1 MDGGTHD
8 GALKKEMTMKNCGSV
23 FSNEFLMETIKSLA
37 SVDFHGRHEKGEEEC
52 VCACVCEGHEGARQT
67 NVSAPFAGDSGVEH
81 RHRSCG

>member
-1 MDGGTHD
+1 M

-52 VCACVCEGHEGARQT
+52 VCEGHGGARQT

>member
-1 MDGGTHD
+1 M

-52 VCACVCEGHEGARQT
+52 MCEGHGGARQT
-67 NVSAPFAGDSGVEH
+67 NVSATFAGDSGVEH